1 MTNDMN
7 EKFHQLFGDEAQSKS
22 EETLETLKKMVQKDT
37 GEREAELQENL
48 TRSMLEGFNSMLVQ
62 ITFDI
67 LLSMLDEEKQL
78 AVKTQLYQ
86 EWKNQIELQISISD
100 SVGSD
105 SGLSDLFGYNDAMK
119 NAFTAASN
127 DILKYLKMETDT
139 KNI

>member
-1 MTNDMN
+1 MRSKYKCPAAQAQASLD
-7 EKFHQLFGDEAQSKS
+7 LFILNYLSSSQIKS
-22 EETLETLKKMVQKDT
+22 LRLF
-37 GEREAELQENL
+37 L
-48 TRSMLEGFNSMLVQ
+48 LV
-62 ITFDI
+62 
-67 LLSMLDEEKQL
+67 
-78 AVKTQLYQ
+78 
-86 EWKNQIELQISISD
+86 WKNQIELQISISD